1 VFERFTSEAR
11 AVVVRAREESRR
23 LGHRHLGTEHL
34 LLGLLGPDAGPAGVL
49 LRDAGLDLDRVR
61 EEVARRVAAP
71 PPLLSDEDAAA
82 LRTVGIDVQAV
93 LDRMRAAFGPEA
105 VHAPDPPGRRR
116 RVRLGPGRVTPRARK
131 VLQLALREAI
141 RLHDGSIGSEHLL
154 LGLLREGRGVAVDVL
169 TDAGVDLDRLRHQ
182 AQERRGA
189 A

>member
-1 VFERFTSEAR
+1 
-11 AVVVRAREESRR
+11 
-23 LGHRHLGTEHL
+23 
-34 LLGLLGPDAGPAGVL
+34 
-49 LRDAGLDLDRVR
+49 
-61 EEVARRVAAP
+61 
-71 PPLLSDEDAAA
+71 
-82 LRTVGIDVQAV
+82 
-93 LDRMRAAFGPEA
+93 
-105 VHAPDPPGRRR
+105 
-116 RVRLGPGRVTPRARK
+116 